1 MLATARSEALFQCA
15 GADPRLEEAL
25 AVGQELPQT
34 VNTDQDVGEEVHKKP
49 MPTRPS
55 RSVTLIVDLSGSA
68 TEGRFF
74 GGRSFAMITGDPS
87 PYQIMRP
94 PMPNRLFVTTLAF
107 GVALAF
113 NAAAGPLEQSGTTSR
128 TSETLEVNGVDQRQ
142 TLPCD
147 GRQVVI
153 AGSGN
158 VIELTGT
165 CAGLDLAG
173 VDNRVEINL
182 APDAHVTVAGAGNQ
196 LRWSSTGRP
205 RIRVEGVAN
214 EVTRL
219 N

>member
-1 MLATARSEALFQCA
+1 
-15 GADPRLEEAL
+15 
-25 AVGQELPQT
+25 
-34 VNTDQDVGEEVHKKP
+34 
-49 MPTRPS
+49 
-55 RSVTLIVDLSGSA
+55 
-68 TEGRFF
+68 
-74 GGRSFAMITGDPS
+74 
-87 PYQIMRP
+87 
-94 PMPNRLFVTTLAF
+94 MPNRLFVTTLAF

-113 NAAAGPLEQSGTTSR
+113 NAAARPLEQSGTTSR
-128 TSETLEVNGVDQRQ
+128 TSETLEINGVDQRQ